1 MTEAI
6 DRLRD
11 NVRSVYR
18 GDPAAV
24 DRLIACL
31 LARGHALIE
40 DVPGVGKT
48 LLATAIAR
56 SLDVSFSRVQ
66 LTPDMLPSD
75 LIGVTVYD
83 REGSRFEFR
92 PGPIFAN
99 LVLADEVN
107 RTTPRT
113 QTALLEAM
121 NEGAV
126 TVDGVTRPLGP
137 PFMVLATQNP
147 YEFEGTYPLP
157 ENQLDRF
164 LMRLSLGYPEPEV
177 EAELLELRPAQHGLG
192 ALRPVL
198 TPAAVLELQERAD
211 AVRLSAELRRY
222 VVAIAEATRRHPEVR
237 VGVSPRGS
245 LALAQA
251 ARATALMAGRDYA
264 VPEDVLECVPAV
276 LGHRLIT
283 REHGPGAPVAAAA
296 GLLERVVESVPS
308 PV

>member
-198 TPAAVLELQERAD
+198 TPAAVLDLQERAD